1 MKAIILAAGLGSRL
15 GSATNDTPKGML
27 LFQGKP
33 LLQWQIESLKSAG
46 IEDITIIT
54 GHCASCINFPDIK
67 YVHNPLYASTN
78 MLESLFCA
86 REELKDGFIL
96 SYADIVYVPELVR
109 SLISSPAHIGVAAD
123 VEWKR
128 YWMHRFG
135 ALDLDLESFS
145 VDKNGV
151 INELGK
157 EVDSPADI
165 THRYVG
171 LLKFSPIGAKWLIE
185 TYDQKRREGTAWKQS
200 GKEFEQGYITDIIN
214 LLIESGREIH
224 AVETVNGWLE
234 FDEPSDFEMANSLVE
249 KGEINELCRIIT

>member
-15 GSATNDTPKGML
+15 GSATNITPKGML
-27 LFQGKP
+27 PFQGKP
-33 LLQWQIESLKSAG
+33 LLQWQIESLKNAG
-46 IEDITIIT
+46 IEEITIVT
-54 GHCASCINFPDIK
+54 GHCASCIDFPDVK
-67 YVHNPLYASTN
+67 YVHNPLYATTN

-96 SYADIVYVPELVR
+96 SYADIIYDPELVN

-135 ALDLDLESFS
+135 SLNLDLESFS
-145 VDKNGV
+145 VDNNG
-151 INELGK
+151 IIKELGK
-157 EVDSPADI
+157 EVDSPEDI

-171 LLKFSPIGAKWLIE
+171 LLKFSSTGAKWLTE
-185 TYDQKRREGTAWKQS
+185 TYDKKRNEGTAWKQS
-200 GKEFEQGYITDIIN
+200 GKEFKQGYITDIIN
-214 LLIESGREIH
+214 LLIESGRDVS

-234 FDEPSDFEMANSLVE
+234 FDEPSDFEMANSLVA
-249 KGEINELCRIIT
+249 KGKINELCRIIK